1 MLGLVVRA
9 CVRVCVC
16 GEGGGGGGL
25 LVVSISE
32 LLDNLMDV
40 RRDVR
45 VVTVPVV

>member
-1 MLGLVVRA
+1 
-9 CVRVCVC
+9 
-16 GEGGGGGGL
+16 
-25 LVVSISE
+25 VSISE